1 MIKII
6 KILAFLMLVSITSA
20 ESKLEQAK
28 ELVITSY
35 GSLLDSFENRIKA
48 IMGEETKEKEERE
61 YKFVVGFSPYTKHTK
76 TKHLN
81 EGLFD
86 NNKLV
91 QVGVSKNNITI
102 SYTYF
107 ENSFF
112 TDSHAVMIEFKDYLK
127 ESKWFYKYGV
137 GIVKGYENDKPFTN
151 KRNEERVEKTYL
163 NFYRDYSILGT
174 VGIGYT
180 YKRVDFTIDL
190 FGECLVTGIRY
201 KF

>member
-1 MIKII
+1 MKLIV

-20 ESKLEQAK
+20 EI
-28 ELVITSY
+28 V
-35 GSLLDSFENRIKA
+35 
-48 IMGEETKEKEERE
+48 EEEKKEKERE
-61 YKFVVGFSPYTKHTK
+61 YKLVVGFSPYTKHAK
-76 TKHLN
+76 SKHLN

-91 QVGVSKNNITI
+91 QLGVSKNNITI

-112 TDSHAVMIEFKDYLK
+112 TDSYAVMIEFKEYLK
-127 ESKWFYKYGV
+127 ESNFFYKYGA
-137 GIVKGYENDKPFTN
+137 GIVKGYEYDKPFIDKAGN
-151 KRNEERVEKTYL
+151 NMIEKSYL
-163 NFYRDYSILGT
+163 NFYKDFSFLGT
-174 VGIGYT
+174 VGVGYS

-201 KF
+201 QF